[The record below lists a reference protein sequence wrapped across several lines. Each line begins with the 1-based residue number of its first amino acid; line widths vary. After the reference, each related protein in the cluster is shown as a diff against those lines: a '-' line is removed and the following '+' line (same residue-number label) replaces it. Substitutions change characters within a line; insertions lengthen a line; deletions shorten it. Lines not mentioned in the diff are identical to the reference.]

1 MERKII
7 MTVIAEDLEKTIDS
21 ILENM
26 EKRVFPMQTEIL
38 PKDSVNETLIFS
50 ILELCKTILSR
61 HIDYHTKGKILIQ
74 EDYET
79 LRNHF
84 QTQKNLIAVEIQE
97 ILRVLYNKDTKLDR
111 VEKLGKII
119 AGNGYFEK
127 IYVSAINEIN
137 RKNSTEEFDNY
148 LYHTEF
154 SAYNDW
160 LEKNSL
166 QGGSFPITYSIY
178 HDLSYDSY
186 FHIAS
191 MEEEEKRVNAQ
202 NMTPERFANAK
213 KLPEDITLIT
223 ACLRKKYL
231 KKLSTVQLQKE
242 YETLEHTLIHCLS
255 MRNRLYVRNLKSREY
270 PKEEIE
276 KYWDAMKCLEMEKQ
290 RRAQKLLKSRY
301 IKLK

>member
-178 HDLSYDSY
+178 YDLSYDRY
-186 FHIAS
+186 FNIAC
-191 MEEEEKRVNAQ
+191 MEREAKRVNGQ
-202 NMTPERFANAK
+202 NITPERFAAENIF
-213 KLPEDITLIT
+213 PEDAVFITEYT
-223 ACLRKKYL
+223 KKKDL
-231 KKLSTVQLQKE
+231 KKLSASQLQNE
-242 YETLEHTLIHCLS
+242 HETLKLALNHLINMRSLEGREHTRT
-255 MRNRLYVRNLKSREY
+255 M
-270 PKEEIE
+270 EE
-276 KYWDAMKCLEMEKQ
+276 YWDIMNLLEEEQQQREME
-290 RRAQKLLKSRY
+290 KSRY

>member
-127 IYVSAINEIN
+127 IYVSTINEIN

-178 HDLSYDSY
+178 YDLSYDRY
-186 FHIAS
+186 FNIAC
-191 MEEEEKRVNAQ
+191 MEREAKRVNGQ
-202 NMTPERFANAK
+202 NITPERFAAENIF
-213 KLPEDITLIT
+213 PEDAVFITEYT
-223 ACLRKKYL
+223 KKKDL
-231 KKLSTVQLQKE
+231 KKLSASQLQNE
-242 YETLEHTLIHCLS
+242 HETLKLALNHLINMRSLEGREHTRT
-255 MRNRLYVRNLKSREY
+255 M
-270 PKEEIE
+270 EE
-276 KYWDAMKCLEMEKQ
+276 YWDIMNLLEEEQQQREME
-290 RRAQKLLKSRY
+290 KSRY

>member
-1 MERKII
+1 

-38 PKDSVNETLIFS
+38 PKDSVNETLIFT

-127 IYVSAINEIN
+127 IYVSTINEIN

-178 HDLSYDSY
+178 YDLSYDRY
-186 FHIAS
+186 FNIAC
-191 MEEEEKRVNAQ
+191 MEREAKRVNGQ
-202 NMTPERFANAK
+202 NITPERFAAESIF
-213 KLPEDITLIT
+213 PEDVVFITEYT
-223 ACLRKKYL
+223 KKKDL
-231 KKLSTVQLQKE
+231 KKLSAFQLRNGH
-242 YETLEHTLIHCLS
+242 ETLKLALNHLINMRSLEGREHTRT
-255 MRNRLYVRNLKSREY
+255 M
-270 PKEEIE
+270 EE
-276 KYWDAMKCLEMEKQ
+276 YWDIMNLLEEEQQQREME
-290 RRAQKLLKSRY
+290 KSRY

>member
-38 PKDSVNETLIFS
+38 TKDSVNETLIFS

-178 HDLSYDSY
+178 YDLSYDRY
-186 FHIAS
+186 FNIAC
-191 MEEEEKRVNAQ
+191 MEREAKRVNGQ
-202 NMTPERFANAK
+202 NITPERFAAENIF
-213 KLPEDITLIT
+213 PEDAVFITEYT
-223 ACLRKKYL
+223 KKKYL
-231 KKLSTVQLQKE
+231 KKLSASQLQNE
-242 YETLEHTLIHCLS
+242 HETLKLALNHLINMRSLEGREHTRT
-255 MRNRLYVRNLKSREY
+255 M
-270 PKEEIE
+270 EE
-276 KYWDAMKCLEMEKQ
+276 YWDIMNLLEEEQQQREME
-290 RRAQKLLKSRY
+290 KSRY

>member
-178 HDLSYDSY
+178 YDLSYDRY
-186 FHIAS
+186 FNIAC
-191 MEEEEKRVNAQ
+191 MEREAKRVNGQ
-202 NMTPERFANAK
+202 NITPERFAAENI
-213 KLPEDITLIT
+213 LPEDAVFITEYT
-223 ACLRKKYL
+223 KKKDL
-231 KKLSTVQLQKE
+231 KKLSASQLQNE
-242 YETLEHTLIHCLS
+242 HETLKLALNHLINMRSLEGREHTRT
-255 MRNRLYVRNLKSREY
+255 M
-270 PKEEIE
+270 EE
-276 KYWDAMKCLEMEKQ
+276 YWDIMNLLEEEQQQREME
-290 RRAQKLLKSRY
+290 KSRY

>member
-1 MERKII
+1 

-127 IYVSAINEIN
+127 IYVSTINEIN
-137 RKNSTEEFDNY
+137 RKNPTEEFDNY

-178 HDLSYDSY
+178 YDLSYDRY
-186 FHIAS
+186 FNIAC
-191 MEEEEKRVNAQ
+191 MEREAKRVNGQ
-202 NMTPERFANAK
+202 NITPERFAAENIF
-213 KLPEDITLIT
+213 PEDAVFITEYT
-223 ACLRKKYL
+223 KKKDL
-231 KKLSTVQLQKE
+231 KKLSASQLQNE
-242 YETLEHTLIHCLS
+242 HETLKLALNHLINMRSLEGREHTRT
-255 MRNRLYVRNLKSREY
+255 M
-270 PKEEIE
+270 EE
-276 KYWDAMKCLEMEKQ
+276 YWDIMNLLEEEQQQREME
-290 RRAQKLLKSRY
+290 KSRY

>member
-178 HDLSYDSY
+178 YDLSYDRY
-186 FHIAS
+186 FNIAC
-191 MEEEEKRVNAQ
+191 MEREAKRVNDQ
-202 NMTPERFANAK
+202 NITPERFAAESIF
-213 KLPEDITLIT
+213 PEDIVFIT
-223 ACLRKKYL
+223 EYTKKKDL
-231 KKLSTVQLQKE
+231 KKLSASQLQNE
-242 YETLEHTLIHCLS
+242 HETLKLALNHLINMRSLEGREHTRT
-255 MRNRLYVRNLKSREY
+255 M
-270 PKEEIE
+270 EE
-276 KYWDAMKCLEMEKQ
+276 YWDIMNLLEEEQQQREME
-290 RRAQKLLKSRY
+290 KSRY

>member
-1 MERKII
+1 

-38 PKDSVNETLIFS
+38 SKDSVNETLIFS

-84 QTQKNLIAVEIQE
+84 QTQKNLIAVEIRE

-178 HDLSYDSY
+178 YDLSYDRY
-186 FHIAS
+186 FNIAC
-191 MEEEEKRVNAQ
+191 MEREAKRVNGQ
-202 NMTPERFANAK
+202 NITPERFAAENIF
-213 KLPEDITLIT
+213 PEDAVFITEYT
-223 ACLRKKYL
+223 KKKDL
-231 KKLSTVQLQKE
+231 KKLSASQLQNE
-242 YETLEHTLIHCLS
+242 HETLKLALNHLINMRSLEGREHTRT
-255 MRNRLYVRNLKSREY
+255 M
-270 PKEEIE
+270 EE
-276 KYWDAMKCLEMEKQ
+276 YWDIMNLLEEEQQQREME
-290 RRAQKLLKSRY
+290 KSRY

>member
-127 IYVSAINEIN
+127 IYVSTINEIN

-178 HDLSYDSY
+178 YDLSYDRY
-186 FHIAS
+186 FNIAC
-191 MEEEEKRVNAQ
+191 MEREAKRVNGQ
-202 NMTPERFANAK
+202 NITPERFAAESIF
-213 KLPEDITLIT
+213 PEDVVFITEYT
-223 ACLRKKYL
+223 KKKDL
-231 KKLSTVQLQKE
+231 KKLSASQLQNGH
-242 YETLEHTLIHCLS
+242 ETLKFALNHLINMRSLEGREHTRT
-255 MRNRLYVRNLKSREY
+255 M
-270 PKEEIE
+270 EE
-276 KYWDAMKCLEMEKQ
+276 YWDIMNLLEEEEQQREME
-290 RRAQKLLKSRY
+290 KSRY

>member
-127 IYVSAINEIN
+127 IYVSTINEIN
-137 RKNSTEEFDNY
+137 RKNPTEEFDNY

-178 HDLSYDSY
+178 YDLSYDRY
-186 FHIAS
+186 FNIAC
-191 MEEEEKRVNAQ
+191 MEREAKRVNGQ
-202 NMTPERFANAK
+202 NITPERFAAENI
-213 KLPEDITLIT
+213 LPEDAVFITEYT
-223 ACLRKKYL
+223 KKKDL
-231 KKLSTVQLQKE
+231 KKLSASQLQNE
-242 YETLEHTLIHCLS
+242 HETLKLALNHLINMRSLEGREHTRT
-255 MRNRLYVRNLKSREY
+255 M
-270 PKEEIE
+270 EE
-276 KYWDAMKCLEMEKQ
+276 YWDIMNLLEEEQQREME
-290 RRAQKLLKSRY
+290 KSRY

>member
-127 IYVSAINEIN
+127 IYVSTINEIN

-178 HDLSYDSY
+178 YDLSYDRY
-186 FHIAS
+186 FNIAC
-191 MEEEEKRVNAQ
+191 MEKEAKRVNGQ
-202 NMTPERFANAK
+202 NITPERFAAESIF
-213 KLPEDITLIT
+213 PEDVVFITEYT
-223 ACLRKKYL
+223 KKKDL
-231 KKLSTVQLQKE
+231 KKLSAFQL
-242 YETLEHTLIHCLS
+242 
-255 MRNRLYVRNLKSREY
+255 
-270 PKEEIE
+270 
-276 KYWDAMKCLEMEKQ
+276 
-290 RRAQKLLKSRY
+290 
-301 IKLK
+301 

>member
-1 MERKII
+1 

-178 HDLSYDSY
+178 YDLSYDRY
-186 FHIAS
+186 FNIAC
-191 MEEEEKRVNAQ
+191 MEREAKRVNGQ
-202 NMTPERFANAK
+202 NITPERFAAESIF
-213 KLPEDITLIT
+213 PEDVVFITEYT
-223 ACLRKKYL
+223 KKKDL
-231 KKLSTVQLQKE
+231 KKLSASQLQNE
-242 YETLEHTLIHCLS
+242 HETLKLALNHLINMRSLEGREHTRT
-255 MRNRLYVRNLKSREY
+255 M
-270 PKEEIE
+270 EE
-276 KYWDAMKCLEMEKQ
+276 YWDIMNLLEEEQQQREME
-290 RRAQKLLKSRY
+290 KSRY

>member
-1 MERKII
+1 

-38 PKDSVNETLIFS
+38 TKDSVNETLIFS

-84 QTQKNLIAVEIQE
+84 QTQKNLIAVEIRE

-127 IYVSAINEIN
+127 IYVSTINEIN

-178 HDLSYDSY
+178 YDLSYDRY
-186 FHIAS
+186 FNIAC
-191 MEEEEKRVNAQ
+191 MEREAKRVNGQ
-202 NMTPERFANAK
+202 NITPERFAAENIF
-213 KLPEDITLIT
+213 PEDAVFITEYT
-223 ACLRKKYL
+223 KKKYL
-231 KKLSTVQLQKE
+231 KKLSASQLQNE
-242 YETLEHTLIHCLS
+242 HETLKLALNHLINMRSLEGREHTRT
-255 MRNRLYVRNLKSREY
+255 M
-270 PKEEIE
+270 EE
-276 KYWDAMKCLEMEKQ
+276 YWDIMNLLEEEQQQREME
-290 RRAQKLLKSRY
+290 KSRY

>member
-178 HDLSYDSY
+178 YDLSYDRY
-186 FHIAS
+186 FNIAC
-191 MEEEEKRVNAQ
+191 MEREAKRVNGQ
-202 NMTPERFANAK
+202 NITPERFAAENIF
-213 KLPEDITLIT
+213 PEDAVFITEYT
-223 ACLRKKYL
+223 KKKYL
-231 KKLSTVQLQKE
+231 KKLSASQLQNE
-242 YETLEHTLIHCLS
+242 HETLKLALNHLINMRSLEGREHTRT
-255 MRNRLYVRNLKSREY
+255 M
-270 PKEEIE
+270 EE
-276 KYWDAMKCLEMEKQ
+276 YWDIMNLLEEEQQQREME
-290 RRAQKLLKSRY
+290 KSRY

>member
-1 MERKII
+1 

-127 IYVSAINEIN
+127 IYVSTINEIN

-178 HDLSYDSY
+178 YDLSYDRY
-186 FHIAS
+186 FNIAC
-191 MEEEEKRVNAQ
+191 MEREAKRVNGQ
-202 NMTPERFANAK
+202 NITPERFAAENIF
-213 KLPEDITLIT
+213 PEDAVFITEYT
-223 ACLRKKYL
+223 KKKDL
-231 KKLSTVQLQKE
+231 KKLSASQLQNE
-242 YETLEHTLIHCLS
+242 HETLKLALNHLINMRSLEGREHTRT
-255 MRNRLYVRNLKSREY
+255 M
-270 PKEEIE
+270 EE
-276 KYWDAMKCLEMEKQ
+276 YWDIMNLLEEEQQQREME
-290 RRAQKLLKSRY
+290 KSRY

>member
-1 MERKII
+1 

-178 HDLSYDSY
+178 YDLSYDRY
-186 FHIAS
+186 FNIAC
-191 MEEEEKRVNAQ
+191 MEREAKRVNGQ
-202 NMTPERFANAK
+202 NITPERFAAENIF
-213 KLPEDITLIT
+213 PEDVVFITEYT
-223 ACLRKKYL
+223 KKKYL
-231 KKLSTVQLQKE
+231 KKLSASQLRNGH
-242 YETLEHTLIHCLS
+242 ETLKLALNHLIN
-255 MRNRLYVRNLKSREY
+255 MRS
-270 PKEEIE
+270 
-276 KYWDAMKCLEMEKQ
+276 LEG
-290 RRAQKLLKSRY
+290 
-301 IKLK
+301 

>member
-1 MERKII
+1 

-178 HDLSYDSY
+178 YDLSYDRY
-186 FHIAS
+186 FNIAC
-191 MEEEEKRVNAQ
+191 MEREAKRVNGQ
-202 NMTPERFANAK
+202 NITPERFAAENIF
-213 KLPEDITLIT
+213 PEDAVFITEYT
-223 ACLRKKYL
+223 KKKYL
-231 KKLSTVQLQKE
+231 KKLSASQLQNE
-242 YETLEHTLIHCLS
+242 HETLKLALNHLINMRSLEGREHTCT
-255 MRNRLYVRNLKSREY
+255 M
-270 PKEEIE
+270 EE
-276 KYWDAMKCLEMEKQ
+276 YWDIMNLLEEEQQQREME
-290 RRAQKLLKSRY
+290 KSRY

>member
-178 HDLSYDSY
+178 YDLSYDRY
-186 FHIAS
+186 FNIAC
-191 MEEEEKRVNAQ
+191 MEREAKRVNGQ
-202 NMTPERFANAK
+202 NITPERFAAENIF
-213 KLPEDITLIT
+213 PEDAVFITEYT
-223 ACLRKKYL
+223 KKNDL
-231 KKLSTVQLQKE
+231 KKLSASQLRNGH
-242 YETLEHTLIHCLS
+242 ETLKLALNHLINMRSLEGREHTRT
-255 MRNRLYVRNLKSREY
+255 M
-270 PKEEIE
+270 EE
-276 KYWDAMKCLEMEKQ
+276 YWDIMNLLEEEQQQREME
-290 RRAQKLLKSRY
+290 KSRY